1 MKRLLLTTLCSVL
14 LIAGDLTAQ
23 SSNPR
28 RPLWGDLTSGP
39 YAVGFKVTYR
49 LDRSRTWD
57 PTPDSIAAGEPSRP
71 IRVSVWYPARPA
83 RAARP
88 MPYRGYLMLTAP
100 NRHFSRLNAM
110 IERADVT
117 PMRDFIFRG
126 SDSLFQKL
134 LASPTAA
141 FANAPA
147 AAGRFPVIGYSAGYN
162 NRSHDNSVLAE
173 YLASYGFIVVTVPQL
188 GTAATRLT
196 LRINPVDLETQT
208 RDLELAIGEVLAGPN
223 AEPRKLGLMGYSMG
237 GVVALL
243 LAARNPNVD
252 AIVGLDPS
260 IRAPRFVELVT
271 RAPQFEPRNI
281 RAPLLSLQSGN
292 ASEASAQDT
301 TVVHALRFADRYV
314 ALVGNAAHGDF
325 SDFAAYADLFG
336 LDVQGRTAVEA
347 RQSHAAVSKAV
358 LAFFQSV
365 LRGDSASFSTALRA
379 APLLRMQFRP
389 RLAAPSERDFANMVI
404 RHGYE
409 RARVELQASQAGNPG
424 IDLID
429 QPTLNR
435 LGYGLLEQGNA
446 PAAVGVF
453 RLNVDAHPRS
463 ADAFDSLVDGLLG
476 ARDTTGAIAACQQ
489 LLTVL
494 DADSTLS
501 ADVREEYRRNTQA
514 RLQQLGNGGRSP

>member
-1 MKRLLLTTLCSVL
+1 MKSLLLTTLCSAL
-14 LIAGDLTAQ
+14 LLAGDLTAQ

-28 RPLWGDLTSGP
+28 RPLWGDLAPGP

-57 PTPDSIAAGEPSRP
+57 PTPDSIAEGESARP

-100 NRHFSRLNAM
+100 NRNFGRLNAM

-117 PMRDFIFRG
+117 PMRDVIFLG

-223 AEPRKLGLMGYSMG
+223 AEPRKLGIMGYSMG

-301 TVVHALRFADRYV
+301 TVVHELRFADRYV

-336 LDVQGRTAVEA
+336 LTC
-347 RQSHAAVSKAV
+347 
-358 LAFFQSV
+358 
-365 LRGDSASFSTALRA
+365 RA
-379 APLLRMQFRP
+379 APP
-389 RLAAPSERDFANMVI
+389 P
-404 RHGYE
+404 RHGRRTPPSVE
-409 RARVELQASQAGNPG
+409 QRWRSFRRRCAAIPRPSPRPCAHRPCCACSSGRASTRRPSATLRTWSSAMATSARARNS
-424 IDLID
+424 
-429 QPTLNR
+429 R
-435 LGYGLLEQGNA
+435 CRR
-446 PAAVGVF
+446 PAIRG
-453 RLNVDAHPRS
+453 
-463 ADAFDSLVDGLLG
+463 
-476 ARDTTGAIAACQQ
+476 
-489 LLTVL
+489 
-494 DADSTLS
+494 ST
-501 ADVREEYRRNTQA
+501 
-514 RLQQLGNGGRSP
+514 

>member
-1 MKRLLLTTLCSVL
+1 MKRVVGSMIGPALLVASGL
-14 LIAGDLTAQ
+14 AAQ
-23 SSNPR
+23 SPNAR
-28 RPLWGDLTSGP
+28 RPLWGDLTPGP

-57 PTPDSIAAGEPSRP
+57 PTPDSIAEGESARP
-71 IRVSVWYPARPA
+71 IRVSIWYPARPA

-88 MPYRGYLMLTAP
+88 MPYRAYLMLTAP
-100 NRHFSRLNAM
+100 NRYFSRLNAT

-117 PMRDFIFRG
+117 PLRDVIFRG

-134 LASPTAA
+134 LALPTAA

-147 AAGRFPVIGYSAGYN
+147 AAGRFPVIGYSEGYN

-173 YLASYGFIVVTVPQL
+173 YLASHGFIVVTVPQL

-208 RDLELAIGEVLAGPN
+208 RDLEFAIGELLAGSN
-223 AEPRKLGLMGYSMG
+223 AAPRKLGVMGYSMG

-271 RAPQFEPRNI
+271 HAPQFEPRNI

-314 ALVGNAAHGDF
+314 AQVGNAAHGDF
-325 SDFAAYADLFG
+325 SDFAVYADLFG
-336 LDVQGRTAVEA
+336 LDVQGRTAGEA

-358 LAFFQSV
+358 LAFFQSA
-365 LRGDSASFSTALRA
+365 LRGDSAALATALRSS
-379 APLLRMQFRP
+379 PLLHMRFSP
-389 RLAAPSERDFANMVI
+389 RLDVPSERDFANMVI

-409 RARVELQASQAGNPG
+409 SARRELQASLTRSPG
-424 IDLID
+424 VDLID

-446 PAAVGVF
+446 TAAVGVF
-453 RLNVDAHPRS
+453 RLNIDAHPKS
-463 ADAFDSLVDGLLG
+463 ADAYDSLVDGLLG
-476 ARDTTGAIAACQQ
+476 ARDTTAAVAACQQ
-489 LLTVL
+489 LLAVL

-501 ADVREEYRRNTQA
+501 ADTREEYRRNTQA
-514 RLQQLGNGGRSP
+514 RLQQLGNGVPR